1 MKSKFDLVKAMN
13 DRIEELENL
22 NKRLNKA
29 LEFYVSKWN
38 HRKNYMRNYMTKA
51 RADGRVSK
59 WRSKNEDQRI

>member
-1 MKSKFDLVKAMN
+1 MKSKFDLVRAMN

-38 HRKNYMRNYMTKA
+38 HRNNYMRNYMTKA